1 MDILLTLPNFAFWRE
16 EFRLQHQI
24 AAVSVQ
30 STVNE
35 KKTEK
40 LRCKKVKIYV
50 SAIDFA
56 ESDCCDVD

>member
-1 MDILLTLPNFAFWRE
+1 MDILLTLPNFTFWRE
-16 EFRLQHQI
+16 EFKLQHQI
-24 AAVSVQ
+24 ADVSVQ
-30 STVNE
+30 STINE

-56 ESDCCDVD
+56 ESDCYDVD